1 MVLVVDLCFQDNFT
15 RCSIVHFDSS
25 APAASIGHFVVL
37 EISWVRVLWGGSSTL
52 TVFSAQIL
60 NDDSHFLLWQH
71 FDGLLKAR
79 AAG

>member
-1 MVLVVDLCFQDNFT
+1 M
-15 RCSIVHFDSS
+15 
-25 APAASIGHFVVL
+25 VL

-52 TVFSAQIL
+52 TVFSAQVL
-60 NDDSHFLLWQH
+60 DDDSHFLLWQH